1 MGSEMI
7 GDWMSVIEGLL
18 FVSPTP
24 LTLQKLKEI
33 LDPLTSQQIRDHL
46 QSLQSLYE
54 ERNGALQ
61 VKEIAGGYQFYTR
74 PEIAPW
80 TRKLMESKPAKLSRA
95 SLETL
100 AIIAYNQ
107 PTSKSEVDSVRG
119 VDSHKAIRNLL
130 EKGLIRVMGRKD
142 EAGRPLLYGTTKRF
156 LERFGLKDLASL
168 PALDELQEM
177 GMMAEED

>member
-1 MGSEMI
+1 MNI
-7 GDWMSVIEGLL
+7 IEGLL
-18 FVSPTP
+18 FISPAP

-33 LDPLTSQQIRDHL
+33 LDPLTLEEIRNHL
-46 QSLQSLYE
+46 QKLQSLYE

-61 VKEIAGGYQFYTR
+61 VKEIAGGYQLYTR

-80 TRKLMESKPAKLSRA
+80 ARKLMDSKPVRLSRA

-107 PTSKSEVDSVRG
+107 PTSKSEVDSIRG
-119 VDSHKAIRNLL
+119 VDSHKSIRNLL
-130 EKGLIRVMGRKD
+130 EKGFVRVMGRKD

-156 LERFGLKDLASL
+156 LERFGLKDLSSL
-168 PALDELQEM
+168 PALEELKEM
-177 GMMAEED
+177 GMAEES